1 MRRMGN
7 AKPESK
13 GLSTVKTA
21 TQIIECISQHG
32 EVTPNGVAKELDL
45 SRSNAH
51 RMLATLEELDLVEH
65 TASGTYNL
73 TFKLFELGNTVPH
86 RKHLI
91 DAARP
96 PMLRL
101 SQAIGETVNN
111 GVLFQNEVLYIDKV
125 EPVNYLKLDT
135 SIGSTDSVH
144 NTSLGKVL
152 VAYLEPE
159 EREQLISRLDFT
171 STTPNTITNADRYR
185 EELQR
190 VRAAGY
196 ALDCQELSLELNCVA
211 APVFDGRGRVCSAIS
226 ISGPAH
232 RFHDTRQQEVIPML
246 LQTVKE
252 ISPQYN
258 DAWC

>member
-1 MRRMGN
+1 MGN
-7 AKPESK
+7 ARPESK

-21 TQIIECISQHG
+21 TQIIECISLHG
-32 EVTPNGVAKELDL
+32 EVTPIGVSKELNL

-51 RMLATLEELDLVEH
+51 RMLATLEELDLVEY
-65 TASGTYNL
+65 TAKGTYNL

-101 SQAIGETVNN
+101 SQEIGETVNN
-111 GVLFQNEVLYIDKV
+111 GVLYQDEVLYIDKV

-152 VAYLEPE
+152 VAFLETE
-159 EREQLISRLDFT
+159 EQEQLISRLDFT
-171 STTPNTITNADRYR
+171 PTTPNSITDADAFRQ
-185 EELQR
+185 ELRR

-211 APVFDGRGRVCSAIS
+211 APVCDGSGRVCSAIS
-226 ISGPAH
+226 ISGPVH
-232 RFHDTRQQEVIPML
+232 RFNETRQQEVIPML
-246 LQTVKE
+246 LKTVKE
-252 ISPQYN
+252 IAPQYYE
-258 DAWC
+258 AWC

>member
-1 MRRMGN
+1 MGN

-13 GLSTVKTA
+13 GLSTVRTA
-21 TQIIECISQHG
+21 TQIIECISRHG

-45 SRSNAH
+45 SRSNVH
-51 RMLATLEELDLVEH
+51 RMLATLEQLELVEH
-65 TASGTYNL
+65 TTRGTYNL

-111 GVLFQNEVLYIDKV
+111 GVLYQNEVLYIDKV

-152 VAYLEPE
+152 VAFLKPDEQ
-159 EREQLISRLDFT
+159 EQLISCLDFKP
-171 STTPNTITNADRYR
+171 TTPNTITDADLFR

-190 VRAAGY
+190 VREAGY
-196 ALDCQELSLELNCVA
+196 ALDRQELSLELNCAA

-232 RFHDTRQQEVIPML
+232 RFNYSRQQEIIPLL

-252 ISPQYN
+252 ISPQYFE
-258 DAWC
+258 AW